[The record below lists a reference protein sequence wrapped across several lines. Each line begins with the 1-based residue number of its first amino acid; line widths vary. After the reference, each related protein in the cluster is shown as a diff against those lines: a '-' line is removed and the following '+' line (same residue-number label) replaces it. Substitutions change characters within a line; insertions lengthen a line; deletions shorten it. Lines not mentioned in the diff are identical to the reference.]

1 MSTTMRHQLGALTA
15 LHKNF
20 PWCVVLVKGRFKD
33 IRPLVNDLQELYDLS
48 ADPEELRKDDAR
60 PVDGMPAVRE
70 VR

>member
-1 MSTTMRHQLGALTA
+1 MSTAMRHQVGAVTA

-20 PWCVVLVKGRFKD
+20 PWYAVLVKGRFKD
-33 IRPLVNDLQELYDLS
+33 IRPLINDPQELYDLS